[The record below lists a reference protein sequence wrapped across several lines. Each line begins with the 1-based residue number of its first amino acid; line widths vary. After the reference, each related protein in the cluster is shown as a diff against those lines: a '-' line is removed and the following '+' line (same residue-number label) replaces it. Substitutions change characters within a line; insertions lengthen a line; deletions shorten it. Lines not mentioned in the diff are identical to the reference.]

1 MKRYIIKGILICAGI
16 FICILCFK
24 SIKGRNTYF
33 ENKEEYQVL
42 YGIEDMDY
50 QDMELVREE
59 QEYISGC
66 YSVKEN
72 QQITGILNRESEVT
86 VVYKDFDSELLF
98 QSFNT
103 LSREDK
109 SGCLLDEETMYALF
123 GTAVG
128 VGQTVTF
135 DEEEYIVRGVIK
147 DDIPV
152 MVINYKEEDKKGKTE
167 SDTEDNAENNTK
179 MGVDG
184 ILIDA
189 SEELYKNQYR
199 GKIEN
204 ICSISEGY
212 YFSDYKSITSWIET
226 PTKWSDFNFW
236 GKYFDTIGNRIQ
248 HMFLENKD
256 IPEQLAI
263 RTCAHNI
270 RYYLVIFIILIWLV
284 VVLWRVIKKEITV
297 IRRKNRE
304 DAKKDIEKKT
314 QHVLQQ

>member
-1 MKRYIIKGILICAGI
+1 M
-16 FICILCFK
+16 
-24 SIKGRNTYF
+24 
-33 ENKEEYQVL
+33 Q
-42 YGIEDMDY
+42 
-50 QDMELVREE
+50 LVREE

-72 QQITGILNRESEVT
+72 QQITGILNREREVT

-103 LSREDK
+103 LSGEDK
-109 SGCLLDEETMYALF
+109 SGCLLDEETMYTLF

-152 MVINYKEEDKKGKTE
+152 MVINYREEDKKGKTE

-189 SEELYKNQYR
+189 SEELYK
-199 GKIEN
+199 
-204 ICSISEGY
+204 
-212 YFSDYKSITSWIET
+212 KS
-226 PTKWSDFNFW
+226 
-236 GKYFDTIGNRIQ
+236 
-248 HMFLENKD
+248 
-256 IPEQLAI
+256 
-263 RTCAHNI
+263 
-270 RYYLVIFIILIWLV
+270 V
-284 VVLWRVIKKEITV
+284 
-297 IRRKNRE
+297 
-304 DAKKDIEKKT
+304 
-314 QHVLQQ
+314 